1 MPADESDTTTM
12 IPAPAGGPS
21 PSPGEASEGVAPG
34 LRAALSL
41 LRLGPVL
48 VLVILVVVMALLS
61 EFFFTER
68 NLLSVGIQASP
79 IALLAIGQY
88 LAILTRGIDLS
99 VGAVAALSSVVG
111 ALIFVHGDGPPI
123 LVLAAVLGTGIVCGL
138 INGLVYV
145 AFKIPHPFIVTLGTL
160 NIASGIAYLIAGGQA
175 VIGVPKFAQ
184 TLGNGKLLGIPYP
197 ILLVLVTLAA
207 FLFLLHGMKLGRW
220 IFAVGGNPDAAS
232 RAGIPVGR
240 VLITVYTLSG
250 FTAAL
255 AALVI
260 LGRTGAGDP
269 NYARSL
275 AELQSIAAVII
286 GGTSFFGGRGN
297 LATVIIG
304 ALVLAVI
311 ANGLNL
317 LNVNAFWQLVVT
329 GVVLIVAVILD
340 VTRTRVEGRVRTA
353 AGARA

>member
-1 MPADESDTTTM
+1 MAANGVEAGPEAPEPAQIET
-12 IPAPAGGPS
+12 PAEGREGG
-21 PSPGEASEGVAPG
+21 ARG
-34 LRAALSL
+34 LRAVLSL
-41 LRLGPVL
+41 LQLGPVL
-48 VLVILVVVMALLS
+48 ILAILVAVMALLS

-111 ALIFVHGDGPPI
+111 ALIFVHGDGPPV
-123 LVLAAVLGTGIVCGL
+123 LVLAAILGTGLFCGL
-138 INGLVYV
+138 VNGLVYV
-145 AFKIPHPFIVTLGTL
+145 VFKIPHPFIVTLGTL

-175 VIGVPKFAQ
+175 VIGAPQFAQ
-184 TLGNGKLLGIPYP
+184 TLGNGKLAGIPYP
-197 ILLVLVTLAA
+197 IILVLVTLAA
-207 FLFLLHGMKLGRW
+207 FLVLLHWMKFGRW
-220 IFAVGGNPDAAS
+220 IFAVGGNPDAAR
-232 RAGIPVGR
+232 RAGIPVGT
-240 VLITVYTLSG
+240 VLVTVYTLSG

-255 AALVI
+255 AALVL
-260 LGRTGAGDP
+260 LGRTGSGDP
-269 NYARSL
+269 NYSHSL

-286 GGTSFFGGRGN
+286 GGTSFFGGRGH
-297 LATVIIG
+297 LATVMIG

-317 LNVNAFWQLVVT
+317 LDVNAFWQLVVT
-329 GVVLIVAVILD
+329 GVVLIGAVILD
-340 VTRTRVEGRVRTA
+340 VSRTRVEDRVRTV